1 MAIKQP
7 ILSLDRAVLI
17 AAEAGV
23 SHVNEA
29 LSFLRARHCLPAV
42 TPTVMSELG
51 LMVEHSEGIEQAVA
65 RRVLDQIDDY
75 EYILPVFN
83 DTERQVIDSHA
94 RMIFDKGILLDGA
107 TLNDAR
113 ALLEAGYRDGKS
125 LFLTTRSCILDANR
139 QSLDLALGEC
149 GMGNGAITILSPKG
163 VLKYKSTFTPI
174 PATEAI

>member
-51 LMVEHSEGIEQAVA
+51 LMVEHSEGIKQAVA

-75 EYILPVFN
+75 DYILPVFN

-94 RMIFDKGILLDGA
+94 RMIFEKGILLEDA

-113 ALLEAGYRDGKS
+113 ALLYRDGKS